1 MSYTPLM
8 SDTICAVATAP
19 GVGGVALIRVSGSE
33 ARGIVD
39 QIFHC
44 RQLATLERA
53 KDRYAYFGR
62 IVHEGKFLDEVLV
75 TCFYAPHSYTGED
88 VVEIACHGSLYIQQ
102 VLLEALTDQGCRM
115 AEPGEYTRRAYL
127 NGKMD
132 LSRAEAVADLIASES
147 AAQHRMALTQIR
159 GGYSREFAQLRERLI
174 QLTALMELELD
185 FSEEDVTFA
194 DRSELLSLSQELE
207 TKIQSLV
214 ESFRLGN
221 AIKKGIPVALAG
233 ATNVG
238 KSTLLNALL
247 GEERAIVSD
256 IHGTTRDTVEEVM
269 NVDGL
274 LFRFIDTAGLRHTAD
289 QIEALGIE
297 RSYARI
303 DEASLILL
311 VLDASRLLPALSP
324 VASQH
329 LASARPASP
338 GDCAN
343 QPKAPAETNNKGCPS
358 QLQQPCS
365 PEPQEPADN
374 LKTSAEAKDKGCP
387 SQLQQ
392 PCSPEPQEPADY
404 LTQVQQLRQRLD
416 PTRLIILLN
425 KVDLLAP
432 AELDQLLS
440 QLPQLLELS
449 ADIPV
454 LPLAARTGSGL
465 PELRK
470 ALVTRLAL
478 PELSPSSLVVSNAR
492 HHALLK
498 QAAAQLALVRQ
509 GLAEGL
515 PTDLLA
521 PDLRLAISALGEVTG
536 GEITSDAVLHHIFAH
551 FCIGK

>member
-44 RQLATLERA
+44 RQISTLERA
-53 KDRYAYFGR
+53 KDRCAYFGR
-62 IVHEGKFLDEVLV
+62 IVHEGNFLDEVLV

-102 VLLEALTDQGCRM
+102 ALLEALTDQGCRM

-147 AAQHRMALTQIR
+147 AAQHRMALTQMR

-311 VLDASRLLPALSP
+311 VLDATRLLQALSSTSP
-324 VASQH
+324 QH
-329 LASARPASP
+329 LASAEPSRPSSL
-338 GDCAN
+338 GE
-343 QPKAPAETNNKGCPS
+343 QPKASESTQPNDKGCHS
-358 QLQQPCS
+358 ELQQPLT
-365 PEPQEPADN
+365 PE
-374 LKTSAEAKDKGCP
+374 
-387 SQLQQ
+387 Q
-392 PCSPEPQEPADY
+392 PKPADY
-404 LTQVQQLRQRLD
+404 LAEVQQLRQRLD
-416 PTRLIILLN
+416 PARLIVVLN
-425 KVDLLAP
+425 KVDLLSP
-432 AELDQLLS
+432 DELEQLLG

-454 LPLAARTGSGL
+454 LPLAARMGSGL
-465 PELRK
+465 LELRK
-470 ALVTRLAL
+470 ALVARLAL
-478 PELSPSSLVVSNAR
+478 PELSSSSLVVSNAR

-498 QAAAQLALVRQ
+498 QAAVQLALVRQ

>member
-62 IVHEGKFLDEVLV
+62 IIHEGKFLDEVLV

-102 VLLEALTDQGCRM
+102 ALLEALTDQGCRM

-147 AAQHRMALTQIR
+147 AAQHRMALTQMR

-185 FSEEDVTFA
+185 FSEEDITFA

-311 VLDASRLLPALSP
+311 VLDASRLLSALSSTSP
-324 VASQH
+324 QH
-329 LASARPASP
+329 LASTEPTRTSPLREQPEAS
-338 GDCAN
+338 DST
-343 QPKAPAETNNKGCPS
+343 QPN
-358 QLQQPCS
+358 
-365 PEPQEPADN
+365 
-374 LKTSAEAKDKGCP
+374 DKGCP
-387 SQLQQ
+387 SELQQ
-392 PCSPEPQEPADY
+392 PHAPEQPKPANY
-404 LTQVQQLRQRLD
+404 LAEVQQLRQRLD
-416 PTRLIILLN
+416 PARLIVVLN
-425 KVDLLAP
+425 KVDLLSP
-432 AELDQLLS
+432 AELEQLLGL
-440 QLPQLLELS
+440 LPQLLELS

-454 LPLAARTGSGL
+454 LPLAARMGSGL

-470 ALVTRLAL
+470 ALVARLAL

>member
-19 GVGGVALIRVSGSE
+19 GVGGIALIRVSGSE

-53 KDRYAYFGR
+53 KDRCAYFGR

-102 VLLEALTDQGCRM
+102 ALLEALTDQGCRM

-147 AAQHRMALTQIR
+147 AAQHRMALTQMR

-303 DEASLILL
+303 DEASLILF
-311 VLDASRLLPALSP
+311 VLDASRLLQALPPA
-324 VASQH
+324 ASQH
-329 LASARPASP
+329 LSASHLASP
-338 GDCAN
+338 SGSAD
-343 QPKAPAETNNKGCPS
+343 QPKLPSETNDRGCPS
-358 QLQQPCS
+358 ELQQPHA
-365 PEPQEPADN
+365 PEPQEPADQ
-374 LKTSAEAKDKGCP
+374 LAE
-387 SQLQQ
+387 
-392 PCSPEPQEPADY
+392 
-404 LTQVQQLRQRLD
+404 VQQLRQRLD
-416 PTRLIILLN
+416 PARLIVLLN

-470 ALVTRLAL
+470 ALVA
-478 PELSPSSLVVSNAR
+478 PSPSS
-492 HHALLK
+492 
-498 QAAAQLALVRQ
+498 
-509 GLAEGL
+509 
-515 PTDLLA
+515 A
-521 PDLRLAISALGEVTG
+521 PLRS
-536 GEITSDAVLHHIFAH
+536 S
-551 FCIGK
+551 

>member
-53 KDRYAYFGR
+53 KDRCAYFGR
-62 IVHEGKFLDEVLV
+62 IIHEGKFLDEVLV

-102 VLLEALTDQGCRM
+102 ALLEALTDQGCRM

-132 LSRAEAVADLIASES
+132 LSRAEAVVDLIASES
-147 AAQHRMALTQIR
+147 AAQHRMALTQMR

-194 DRSELLSLSQELE
+194 DRSELLSLSEELE

-311 VLDASRLLPALSP
+311 VLDASRLLPTLTPA
-324 VASQH
+324 AAQH
-329 LASARPASP
+329 LASAPPTSL
-338 GDCAN
+338 GDCAD
-343 QPKAPAETNNKGCPS
+343 QLKAPAEAN
-358 QLQQPCS
+358 
-365 PEPQEPADN
+365 
-374 LKTSAEAKDKGCP
+374 DKGCP

-392 PCSPEPQEPADY
+392 PYTPEPQEPADY
-404 LTQVQQLRQRLD
+404 LAEVQQLRQRLD
-416 PTRLIILLN
+416 PTRLIVLLN

-432 AELDQLLS
+432 AELDQLLN

-509 GLAEGL
+509 GLAQGL

-536 GEITSDAVLHHIFAH
+536 GEITTDAVLHHIFAH

>member
-39 QIFHC
+39 QIFQC

-53 KDRYAYFGR
+53 KDRCAYFGR
-62 IVHEGKFLDEVLV
+62 IVHEGNFLDEVLV

-102 VLLEALTDQGCRM
+102 ALLEALTDQGCRM

-147 AAQHRMALTQIR
+147 AAQHRMALTQMR

-311 VLDASRLLPALSP
+311 VLDATRLLQALSSSSP
-324 VASQH
+324 QS
-329 LASARPASP
+329 LASAEPTRRSPLSEQPEAS
-338 GDCAN
+338 DSTQSN
-343 QPKAPAETNNKGCPS
+343 DKGYHS
-358 QLQQPCS
+358 ELQQPLT
-365 PEPQEPADN
+365 P
-374 LKTSAEAKDKGCP
+374 K
-387 SQLQQ
+387 Q
-392 PCSPEPQEPADY
+392 PKPADY
-404 LTQVQQLRQRLD
+404 LAEVQQLRQRLD
-416 PTRLIILLN
+416 PARLIVVLN
-425 KVDLLAP
+425 KVDLLSP
-432 AELDQLLS
+432 DELEQLLG

-454 LPLAARTGSGL
+454 LPLAARMGSGL

-470 ALVTRLAL
+470 ALVVRLAL

-492 HHALLK
+492 HHALLQ

>member
-53 KDRYAYFGR
+53 KDRCAYFGR

-102 VLLEALTDQGCRM
+102 ALLEALTDQGCRM

-147 AAQHRMALTQIR
+147 AAQHRMALTQMR

-194 DRSELLSLSQELE
+194 DRSELLSLSQGLE

-311 VLDASRLLPALSP
+311 VLDATRLLQALPPA
-324 VASQH
+324 VSQH
-329 LASARPASP
+329 LSPSRPTSP

-343 QPKAPAETNNKGCPS
+343 QPKPPTETNRKGCHS
-358 QLQQPCS
+358 ELQQPH
-365 PEPQEPADN
+365 A
-374 LKTSAEAKDKGCP
+374 
-387 SQLQQ
+387 
-392 PCSPEPQEPADY
+392 PEPQEPADY
-404 LTQVQQLRQRLD
+404 LAEVQQLRQRLD
-416 PTRLIILLN
+416 PARLIVLLN

-432 AELDQLLS
+432 AELEQLLS
-440 QLPQLLELS
+440 LLPQLLELS

-454 LPLAARTGSGL
+454 LPLAARMGSGL

-470 ALVTRLAL
+470 ALVARLAL